1 MAVQLDK
8 LGEGQLYE
16 NHNRSTLRRWCE
28 SLNFFHYMR
37 ARRGH
42 NCEGDTFAA
51 HFTHDDREDL
61 IDKLNQLGI
70 ELKKVSTE
78 DLVFDPFK
86 SYSFDDLDR
95 IKYTIPGF
103 DDLIQPNQEVIFGYS
118 VHMCVQQNHFEIIVV
133 GTKTGSAYEVTE
145 EDFNSCLAIEKEF
158 KRLNWQRFLDAEIKK
173 QPHCISEY
181 LYPELY

>member
-8 LGEGQLYE
+8 LGEDQLYE
-16 NHNRSTLRRWCE
+16 NHDQSTLKRWGK
-28 SLNFFHYMR
+28 SLSFFHYMR

-51 HFTHDDREDL
+51 HFTYNGRDDL
-61 IDKLNQLGI
+61 IHKLNQLGV
-70 ELKKVSTE
+70 EVKKVSAE

-118 VHMCVQQNHFEIIVV
+118 VHMCVQQDRFEIIVA

-145 EDFNSCLAIEKEF
+145 EDFNICLALEKEF
-158 KRLNWQRFLDAEIKK
+158 ERLNWHQFLDKSIKK